1 MGCVK
6 VKKIMRIGKRMSR
19 FLGKSSQLKIAHQ
32 VGAKSSEKVVG
43 LSKIVRSVLNV
54 VISQLN

>member
-19 FLGKSSQLKIAHQ
+19 FLGKSRQLKIAHQ
-32 VGAKSSEKVVG
+32 VGAKSSKKVVG